1 MQKQNFTIRI
11 DQELREQIQEQAK
24 LQSISA
30 TEFSRKAIALQCKAN
45 AGQQEKSEKTDDT
58 EWLKKQLEFNA
69 HAVQIG
75 QRLALELQAE
85 KKALYDEIQRQKSLL
100 ERPKSRLP
108 KFLSFLSAFAK

>member
-1 MQKQNFTIRI
+1 VQKRNFTIRI
-11 DQELREQIQEQAK
+11 DQELREKIQEQAK

-30 TEFSRKAIALQCKAN
+30 TEFARKAIALQCKTN
-45 AGQQEKSEKTDDT
+45 MGQQEKAEKADET
-58 EWLKKQLEFNA
+58 EWLKKQLESNA

-85 KKALYDEIQRQKSLL
+85 KKVLYDEIQRKKSLI
-100 ERPKSRLP
+100 ERPKARLP

>member
-1 MQKQNFTIRI
+1 MQKRNFTIRI
-11 DQELREQIQEQAK
+11 DQELREKIQEQAK

-30 TEFSRKAIALQCKAN
+30 TEFARKAN
-45 AGQQEKSEKTDDT
+45 MGQQEKAEKADET
-58 EWLKKQLEFNA
+58 EWLKKQLESNA

-85 KKALYDEIQRQKSLL
+85 KKVLYDEIQRQKSLL
-100 ERPKSRLP
+100 ERPKARLP